1 MMDQKDKEIDLQ
13 KLSLDSR
20 RKELD
25 QRELNMIQEID
36 SKQKQLKDDIK
47 AKYRQ
52 KMESYEQ
59 ICSQNMHKKIEEV
72 EYQLKDMHSKEIRSV
87 SERIE
92 HFYKTNYIEIK
103 EHEAIV

>member
-1 MMDQKDKEIDLQ
+1 
-13 KLSLDSR
+13 
-20 RKELD
+20 
-25 QRELNMIQEID
+25 
-36 SKQKQLKDDIK
+36 
-47 AKYRQ
+47 
-52 KMESYEQ
+52 MESYEQ